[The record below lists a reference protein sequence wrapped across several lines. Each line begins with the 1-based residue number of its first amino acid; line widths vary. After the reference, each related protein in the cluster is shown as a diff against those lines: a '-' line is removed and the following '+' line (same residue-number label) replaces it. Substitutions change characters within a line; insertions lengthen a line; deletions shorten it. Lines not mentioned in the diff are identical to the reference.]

1 MSTGLLNEGCWAFPT
16 TTSKVKAL
24 FTILKDVK
32 NKSPK
37 YVADSKVDP
46 EAVQAALHNIFGDDD
61 LFDSLNDSFTAE
73 GVIFD
78 VRDRLKE
85 ILGSKN
91 TDIPGLQKPAMDAL
105 RKFASSGNIV
115 EKKIVEATSTDKVTF
130 TVDDDKLDNKLH
142 DMFKD
147 KLDYKDDRG
156 DSWYILDKKDF
167 DRFIDYADSAG
178 YDVDYDN
185 SADSV
190 IELGT
195 TLDEENSTGN
205 VAGFNTPQAFAK
217 KGEKGNRGI
226 DAMNSLGYTVMS
238 RKGKSQVNPVNE
250 TIEKNWKKGD
260 ILASGQ
266 QIVKFIKYNK
276 AGDEYGGE
284 DTFTGIRLKSKYPE
298 DRESIGH
305 EFPDGY
311 IVAFKKTDP
320 NNPKY
325 LKESLNEIAYKDYKN
340 LDMPN
345 SKKVNLAIN
354 DVATSLYQIENFMK
368 QNAKLMKEEGMG
380 TDKYWRSTVQKVLKI
395 SERIG
400 NIKKQLKEFGIK
412 ELADKGRQDKID
424 FIVACSTELPK
435 KHQWRAQDL
444 AQLPDSKLE
453 VVLKN
458 RLNMHECDAMAKT
471 YGFKKGGVK
480 EVHVDGL
487 PDAIKKKVKEVVI
500 PEGQSELGLDSS
512 NDIKSIFEKFK
523 KLSNVQ
529 IKKTNEGKRYKYQ
542 YGSSYLTFAS
552 DKNDNPIEA
561 YFDEDRATDF
571 ISKMKDLGFGPNI
584 FGRLSKLGT
593 ESIKGYTTIIKFKLK

>member
-1 MSTGLLNEGCWAFPT
+1 MSKGLLNEGCWAFPT

-46 EAVQAALHNIFGDDD
+46 DAVQTALHNIFGDDD
-61 LFDSLNDSFTAE
+61 LFDTLNDTFTPE

-91 TDIPGLQKPAMDAL
+91 ADIPGLQKPAMDAL
-105 RKFASSGNIV
+105 RKFASSG
-115 EKKIVEATSTDKVTF
+115 KIS
-130 TVDDDKLDNKLH
+130 
-142 DMFKD
+142 
-147 KLDYKDDRG
+147 
-156 DSWYILDKKDF
+156 
-167 DRFIDYADSAG
+167 
-178 YDVDYDN
+178 
-185 SADSV
+185 
-190 IELGT
+190 
-195 TLDEENSTGN
+195 EENSTGN
-205 VAGFNTPQAFAK
+205 VAGFNTPKAFAK
-217 KGEKGNRGI
+217 KGEGDNRGTE
-226 DAMNSLGYTVMS
+226 ASKSLGFKKATVT
-238 RKGKSQVNPVNE
+238 GKSQVKP
-250 TIEKNWKKGD
+250 
-260 ILASGQ
+260 SG
-266 QIVKFIKYNK
+266 
-276 AGDEYGGE
+276 
-284 DTFTGIRLKSKYPE
+284 
-298 DRESIGH
+298 
-305 EFPDGY
+305 
-311 IVAFKKTDP
+311 
-320 NNPKY
+320 
-325 LKESLNEIAYKDYKN
+325 LNEIAYKDYKN

-368 QNAKLMKEEGMG
+368 QNSKLMKEEGMG

-458 RLNMHECDAMAKT
+458 RLNMPECDAMAKT
-471 YGFKKGGVK
+471 YGFKKGMK

-487 PDAIKKKVKEVVI
+487 PDAIKKKVKEDVI
-500 PEGQSELGLDSS
+500 AGVPDPVKKKVNEGEGVKAFERETGHSFDKIKYKGR
-512 NDIKSIFEKFK
+512 NDIIDAIYNIGKS
-523 KLSNVQ
+523 
-529 IKKTNEGKRYKYQ
+529 TNPNDKR
-542 YGSSYLTFAS
+542 L
-552 DKNDNPIEA
+552 
-561 YFDEDRATDF
+561 
-571 ISKMKDLGFGPNI
+571 M
-584 FGRLSKLGT
+584 SKLAKIVPDKEDSYDKWRFNTWLLVKELLLRNNKLPKGT
-593 ESIKGYTTIIKFKLK
+593 KPS